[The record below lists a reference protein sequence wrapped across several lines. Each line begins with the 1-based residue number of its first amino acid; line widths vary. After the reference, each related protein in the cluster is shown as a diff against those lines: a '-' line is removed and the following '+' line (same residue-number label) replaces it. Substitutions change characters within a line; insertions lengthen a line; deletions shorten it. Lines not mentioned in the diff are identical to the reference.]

1 VNVAIYLAGSFLI
14 LISAAIGVTSV
25 AVHARVP
32 WRTSE
37 MGRHLMYY
45 MTVVAAI
52 LSLSAI
58 SVVQK
63 ITEAIAANDLLRVAE
78 TAAAGS
84 STWFLFLRLGL
95 YVCLPIVMGQRLKLQ
110 LRAQREQRALR
121 GADPGR
127 PPA

>member
-1 VNVAIYLAGSFLI
+1 LLI
-14 LISAAIGVTSV
+14 LLSAAIGVASV
-25 AVHARVP
+25 VVHARVP

-63 ITEAIAANDLLRVAE
+63 IAEAVAAGDLLDVAE
-78 TAAAGS
+78 KAAAGLPL
-84 STWFLFLRLGL
+84 WFLMLRLGL
-95 YVCLPIVMGQRLKLQ
+95 YLALPLVMGQRLKLQ
-110 LRAQREQRALR
+110 LQAQREERVRLAQIRRELEQQQ
-121 GADPGR
+121 
-127 PPA
+127 